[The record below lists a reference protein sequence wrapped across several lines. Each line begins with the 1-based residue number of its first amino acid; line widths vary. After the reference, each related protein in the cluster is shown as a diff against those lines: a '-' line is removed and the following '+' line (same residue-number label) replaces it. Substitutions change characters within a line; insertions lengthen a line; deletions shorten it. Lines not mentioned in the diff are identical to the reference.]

1 MLFNSLDF
9 LLFFPIVCLLF
20 FGLPQKFRWLMLL
33 VASCYFYMYFIPI
46 YILILAGTIVID
58 YFAGIL
64 IEQNHGKRRRFY
76 LIVSLFANIMVLA
89 VFKYYNFFIENIET
103 LLTALGSTTRL
114 PYLSILLPVGLSFH
128 TFQAM
133 SYTIEVYRGK
143 QKAEKHFGIY
153 ALYVMFFPQ
162 LVAGP
167 IERPQN
173 VLHQFHEHKVFTYA
187 NLIKGLKLVIWGFF
201 MKVVVADRL
210 AIYVNAAY
218 NNVDNHNGT
227 TLLLATTFFSFQI
240 YCDFA
245 GYSSIAIGT
254 ARIMGFDLMT
264 NFNRPYFART
274 ISEFWKRWHISLST
288 WFRDYL
294 YIPLGGSQGGMNM
307 KIRNTFIIFIVSGFW
322 HGANWT
328 FIVWGFLNALYFL
341 PLLLANKNRNNLEVV
356 AMGKLLPS
364 ARDFFAILT
373 TFSLTVFA
381 WIFFRA
387 DNITHAFSY
396 IKGIFTSSLL
406 SVPTILPFSL
416 FGLLAF
422 FMTVEWVGRGEA
434 YALEALGS
442 RWKRSLRWGF
452 YYVIIFLNGKNGLLK
467 IYIAKYCSDNSIF
480 LNTSPVL

>member
-20 FGLPQKFRWLMLL
+20 FGFPQKFRWLLL
-33 VASCYFYMYFIPI
+33 LAASCYFYMYFIPI
-46 YILILAGTIVID
+46 YILILAGTIVVD

-64 IEQNHGKRRRFY
+64 IERNQGKKRKYY
-76 LIVSLFANIMVLA
+76 LILSLFANILVLA
-89 VFKYYNFFIENIET
+89 VFKYYNFFIENIES
-103 LLTALGSTTRL
+103 LLSVLGTNNSL

-133 SYTIEVYRGK
+133 SYTIEVYRGN

-173 VLHQFHEHKVFTYA
+173 VLHQFHEHKVFKYE
-187 NLIKGLKLVIWGFF
+187 NFVKGFKLIIWGFF

-210 AIYVNAAY
+210 AMYVNAAY
-218 NNVDNHNGT
+218 NNVENHNGV
-227 TLLLATTFFSFQI
+227 TLLLATVFFSFQI

-254 ARIMGFDLMT
+254 AKIMGFDLMT

-294 YIPLGGSQGGMNM
+294 YLPLGGNKVSKN
-307 KIRNTFIIFIVSGFW
+307 RWYFNLFFVFLVSGIW

-328 FIVWGFLNALYFL
+328 FFIWGALNGAYLIIAIITKNYRDKFNEVTGL
-341 PLLLANKNRNNLEVV
+341 SKNRHLFTAVQ
-356 AMGKLLPS
+356 
-364 ARDFFAILT
+364 IIT
-373 TFSLTVFA
+373 TFILSSFA

-387 DNITHAFSY
+387 NNVHDAFSIVNKIGTNLSTDLF
-396 IKGIFTSSLL
+396 IKWDVFFAVFIGLTLLIIKEFRDEFLLKKL
-406 SVPTILPFSL
+406 SVFKNQYTSVIFYAIIIAMILLIGVFDEGQ
-416 FGLLAF
+416 F
-422 FMTVEWVGRGEA
+422 
-434 YALEALGS
+434 
-442 RWKRSLRWGF
+442 
-452 YYVIIFLNGKNGLLK
+452 
-467 IYIAKYCSDNSIF
+467 IYF
-480 LNTSPVL
+480 QF

>member
-9 LLFFPIVCLLF
+9 LLFFPLVCILF
-20 FGLPQKFRWLMLL
+20 FGFPTKYRWLLLL

-64 IEQNHGKRRRFY
+64 IENNQGTKRRFY
-76 LIVSLFANIMVLA
+76 LIMSLFANILVLA
-89 VFKYYNFFIENIET
+89 VFKYYNFFIENIEV
-103 LLTALGSTTRL
+103 LLAALGSKSNL

-133 SYTIEVYRGK
+133 SYTIEVYRGN

-173 VLHQFHEHKVFTYA
+173 VLHQFHEKKYFLYENFA
-187 NLIKGLKLVIWGFF
+187 KGFKLIIWGFF

-210 AIYVNAAY
+210 ALYVNAAY
-218 NNVDNHNGT
+218 NNVDNHNGS
-227 TLLLATTFFSFQI
+227 TLLLATVFFSFQI

-254 ARIMGFDLMT
+254 AKIMGFDLMT
-264 NFNRPYFART
+264 NFNRPYFAKT

-294 YIPLGGSQGGMNM
+294 YLPLGGNKVS
-307 KIRNTFIIFIVSGFW
+307 RNRWYFNLFFVFLVSGIW

-328 FIVWGFLNALYFL
+328 FFIWGALNGAYLVIAIVTQRYR
-341 PLLLANKNRNNLEVV
+341 NKFNDATGLSRNRT
-356 AMGKLLPS
+356 
-364 ARDFFAILT
+364 FFTAIQIIT
-373 TFSLTVFA
+373 TFILSSFA

-387 DNITHAFSY
+387 NNVQEAFTIVEKIGTDLSTDLFVKWDVFFGVF
-396 IKGIFTSSLL
+396 IGL
-406 SVPTILPFSL
+406 SVLILKEFRDEFLLNKLSFLKKPNVSIL
-416 FGLLAF
+416 FYAFIVALILLMGVF
-422 FMTVEWVGRGEA
+422 DEGQF
-434 YALEALGS
+434 
-442 RWKRSLRWGF
+442 
-452 YYVIIFLNGKNGLLK
+452 
-467 IYIAKYCSDNSIF
+467 IYF
-480 LNTSPVL
+480 QF

>member
-294 YIPLGGSQGGMNM
+294 YLPLGGNKVSKYRWYFNL
-307 KIRNTFIIFIVSGFW
+307 FIVFLISGIW

-328 FIVWGFLNALYFL
+328 FVIWGALNGFYLVMAIVSQTFRDRINNALGL
-341 PLLLANKNRNNLEVV
+341 TRNRT
-356 AMGKLLPS
+356 
-364 ARDFFAILT
+364 FFTALQIIT
-373 TFSLTVFA
+373 TFILSSFA

-387 DNITHAFSY
+387 NTVDEAFLIVEKIT
-396 IKGIFTSSLL
+396 TSL
-406 SVPTILPFSL
+406 SGNL
-416 FGLLAF
+416 FVKWDVFFAVFIGLIVL
-422 FMTVEWVGRGEA
+422 
-434 YALEALGS
+434 
-442 RWKRSLRWGF
+442 
-452 YYVIIFLNGKNGLLK
+452 LLK
-467 IYIAKYCSDNSIF
+467 EFRDEFLSNKLSFLKKYNLSLVFYAVIVSLILLMGVFDEGQFIYF
-480 LNTSPVL
+480 QF